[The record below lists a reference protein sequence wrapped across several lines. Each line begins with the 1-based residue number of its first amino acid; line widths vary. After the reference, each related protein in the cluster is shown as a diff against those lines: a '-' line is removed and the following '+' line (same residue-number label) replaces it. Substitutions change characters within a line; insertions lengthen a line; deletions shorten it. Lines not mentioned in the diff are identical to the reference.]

1 MNLLIIVLNGVVR
14 KMKIKELNRK
24 LENINNQLRSLRVK
38 KSNFTLNI
46 SLEKRKKR
54 VKNLIVLGANFEILG
69 YEKENTAVILGF
81 LKENLHKIEQ
91 HREYYKNIGEKILE
105 DRKNNK
111 KTSQDQRQI
120 NSEELKELLVLSKNY
135 NVSAYIQTE
144 FKKTLWE
151 TLTVKEF
158 SQLKKYFLEN

>member
-1 MNLLIIVLNGVVR
+1 
-14 KMKIKELNRK
+14 MKIKELNRK

-144 FKKTLWE
+144 FKKNLWE
-151 TLTVKEF
+151 NLTIKEF
-158 SQLKKYFLEN
+158 NDLKTYFTCK

>member
-1 MNLLIIVLNGVVR
+1 
-14 KMKIKELNRK
+14 MKIKELNRK